1 MRNNPITGAA
11 YLLRGFGLILKPGL
25 RRYVIV
31 PLLVNILV
39 FSGVT
44 WLGFSLFEVA
54 LDQLLPQE
62 GWMDYLRWLLWPL
75 FALVIVLISFYTF
88 TVVANLIAA
97 PFNGM
102 LAQKVERMLTGQ
114 DPASGGDGI
123 LKEVLPAILSE
134 LRKLRYFLL
143 RAIPL
148 LLLFI
153 IPGVNIVAGILWVAF
168 NAWFLSLEYGD
179 FPLGNHGMLF
189 PEQHQLSKQARFTGV
204 GFGAAVMGAMMI
216 PVINFAAMPAAV
228 AGATAMWCEQRTR
241 LPAPAESP

>member
-25 RRYVIV
+25 RQYVFI
-31 PLLVNILV
+31 PLMINVLV
-39 FSGVT
+39 FSGVI
-44 WLGFSLFEVA
+44 WLGVSQFEA
-54 LDQLLPQE
+54 LLDHLLPQT

-75 FALVIVLISFYTF
+75 FALMIVLISFYTF

-97 PFNGM
+97 PFNGL
-102 LAQKVERMLTGQ
+102 LAQKVERLLTGQ
-114 DPASGGDGI
+114 DPEAGGES
-123 LKEVLPAILSE
+123 LLQAALPAIRSE

-148 LLLFI
+148 LLLML
-153 IPGVNIVAGILWVAF
+153 IPGVNIVAGVVWVVF
-168 NAWFLSLEYGD
+168 NAWFLSLEYSD
-179 FPLGNHGMLF
+179 FPLGNHGLLF
-189 PEQHQLSKQARFTGV
+189 PEQHRLSKQARFTGI

-228 AGATAMWCEQRTR
+228 AGATAMWCEQRAR
-241 LPAPAESP
+241 LPAPDGKA